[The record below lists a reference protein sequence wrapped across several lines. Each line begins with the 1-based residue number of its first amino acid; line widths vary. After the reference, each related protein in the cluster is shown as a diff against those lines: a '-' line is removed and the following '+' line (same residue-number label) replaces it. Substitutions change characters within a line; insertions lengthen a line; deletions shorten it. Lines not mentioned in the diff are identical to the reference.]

1 MDLVQIIRQKQLG
14 PKVSISAMTNTHT
27 KVEIRVAL
35 LAHETCQLSFGGSPF
50 KPQLP
55 DVLSK
60 TMDILMMFVLMIS
73 VLIIAVS
80 IIDVST

>member
-1 MDLVQIIRQKQLG
+1 MKAAN
-14 PKVSISAMTNTHT
+14 S
-27 KVEIRVAL
+27 L
-35 LAHETCQLSFGGSPF
+35 LGGSLS

-55 DVLSK
+55 DGLPK

-80 IIDVST
+80 IIDVSA